1 LGLPSRDC
9 EGAVRY
15 TPSARDNRLLYT
27 RGSANVSTAHIYGF
41 AWAIVETVTKKKL
54 VAETIIAPQILEMA
68 KKSVEAERF
77 VAAKPCAV
85 CGASC
90 TPLTGPSAAGAEQEL
105 CWVCRRLKISAWR
118 DADHQL
124 SAQE

>member
-1 LGLPSRDC
+1 MTLGLIGLGPSRDRK
-9 EGAVRY
+9 GAVINESVRH
-15 TPSARDNRLLYT
+15 TPSPD
-27 RGSANVSTAHIYGF
+27 V
-41 AWAIVETVTKKKL
+41 WAIVETVTKKKL
-54 VAETIIAPQILEMA
+54 VAEPIIAPQILEMA
-68 KKSVEAERF
+68 KKSVEVERLLT
-77 VAAKPCAV
+77 AKPCAV

-90 TPLTGPSAAGAEQEL
+90 TPLTGPAAAGEQEL